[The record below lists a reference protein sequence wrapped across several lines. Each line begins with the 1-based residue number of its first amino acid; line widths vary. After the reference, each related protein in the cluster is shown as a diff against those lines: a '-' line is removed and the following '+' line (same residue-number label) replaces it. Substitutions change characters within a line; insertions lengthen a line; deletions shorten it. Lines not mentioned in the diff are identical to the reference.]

1 MMNMTQTWHS
11 GKALYYPYINIQDPN
26 WLKSSLLYWDGI
38 RRIMPPDARLQDSPE
53 VREAVAAG
61 VLEDISPVDYRHEA
75 SQKFIDKIKPFLR
88 DSSVMHKLD
97 KLFDDSLLAN
107 ASRDF
112 ETINNDQI
120 IRSYSSP
127 GGRGPA
133 DIWNIQDFGTV
144 YSVDQI
150 YHSQIDSE
158 ALDIL
163 STFRFKGNPDG
174 DSAIAH
180 VYRVQA
186 FVGGFYRLCLA
197 NEMANRI
204 GVPLVT
210 DMPQISN
217 CSEYV
222 SFGQGGAAVTS
233 EKGVLIK
240 LNIDFPAPESLQEVT
255 MSNILSYHRQREGER
270 RQFRKAIES
279 ILSIA
284 DNLEDPIALA
294 DYFQDQGKEIRVA
307 LEDHKK
313 TLNEL
318 NVKSVSSL
326 LTVSAPTAIVAAAGL
341 VVPPAA
347 VALTG
352 IGIAVSLVN
361 WWAEV
366 RSSRREAKHGSP
378 WHYLISTKESFG

>member
-1 MMNMTQTWHS
+1 M
-11 GKALYYPYINIQDPN
+11 
-26 WLKSSLLYWDGI
+26 
-38 RRIMPPDARLQDSPE
+38 
-53 VREAVAAG
+53 
-61 VLEDISPVDYRHEA
+61 DYRHEA

-97 KLFDDSLLAN
+97 KLFDDSLLGN
-107 ASRDF
+107 ASRDL
-112 ETINNDQI
+112 ETIINGDQI

-133 DIWNIQDFGTV
+133 GIWNIQDFGTV

-210 DMPQISN
+210 DMPQISD

-222 SFGQGGAAVTS
+222 SFGQGGAAVTR

-255 MSNILSYHRQREGER
+255 MQTIFKIREKRFE
-270 RQFRKAIES
+270 
-279 ILSIA
+279 
-284 DNLEDPIALA
+284 
-294 DYFQDQGKEIRVA
+294 
-307 LEDHKK
+307 
-313 TLNEL
+313 
-318 NVKSVSSL
+318 
-326 LTVSAPTAIVAAAGL
+326 
-341 VVPPAA
+341 
-347 VALTG
+347 
-352 IGIAVSLVN
+352 
-361 WWAEV
+361 
-366 RSSRREAKHGSP
+366 
-378 WHYLISTKESFG
+378 